1 MGVMNAFLFL
11 IAGLAETD
19 WQSKSLRHEIAPV
32 FSREKESLVITA
44 GNQDGTHG
52 WWERSFPV
60 KGGTHVAFGV
70 DFQAT
75 NIAEVSRSVV
85 AKILWRDDKGAPVG
99 MDDPTRMSYMRG
111 KKGTHEP
118 EYPATQPANQNGWQA
133 LAGVYAVPSKATCA
147 VVQLHLLWAPGGKVV
162 FQNIRL
168 QEGRPLPNRNV
179 RLATVH
185 YVPRGGKTPMDNC
198 RQFAS
203 FVEQAANQKADL
215 VVLGEALTQPNL
227 GKTYEEVAEPVP
239 GPSTRYFGELASK
252 HDLYLVVGLV
262 ERDGPLIF
270 NVAVLIGPDG
280 KVAGKYRKVCLP
292 RTEIEAG
299 ICPGREYPVFQ
310 TRFGK
315 VGMMVCYDGFFPEV
329 ARELSKNGAEVIAWP
344 VAGCNP
350 LLARARAC
358 ENHVYV
364 VSSSYTDS
372 KSDWMIT
379 GVIDHSGDVIAQARE
394 WGSVAVAEVDLNQT
408 SRWLSLGDYK
418 SEVPRH
424 RPPEKASQPSQNK
437 ANR

>member
-44 GNQDGTHG
+44 GNLDGTHG

-85 AKILWRDDKGAPVG
+85 AKILWRDDEAAPVG
-99 MDDPTRMSYMRG
+99 MDEPTRMSYMRG

-118 EYPATQPANQNGWQA
+118 EYPANQPANQNGWQA
-133 LAGVYAVPSKATCA
+133 LAGVYAVPQKATCA
-147 VVQLHLLWAPGGKVV
+147 VVQLHLLWAPGGRVI
-162 FQNIRL
+162 FQNVRL

-185 YVPRGGKTPMDNC
+185 YVPRGGKTCMDNC
-198 RQFAS
+198 RQFAP

-252 HDLYLVVGLV
+252 HDLYLVAGLV

-329 ARELSKNGAEVIAWP
+329 ARELCKNGAEVIAWP

-394 WGSVAVAEVDLNQT
+394 WGSVAVAEVDLNKT